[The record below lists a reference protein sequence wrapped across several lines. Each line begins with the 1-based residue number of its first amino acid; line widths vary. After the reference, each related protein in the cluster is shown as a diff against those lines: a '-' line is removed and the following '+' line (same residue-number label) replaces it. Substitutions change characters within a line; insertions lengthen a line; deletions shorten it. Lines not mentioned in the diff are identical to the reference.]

1 VLTHRATFLRSIE
14 RFEANAP
21 ARRVLRG
28 LESLT
33 LGVTEWASPF
43 SLIEAFISMPAL
55 RRLDLSH
62 ANARLRDVLL
72 SCYHFLPRLD
82 TLVFAR
88 REGDTRNETDPA
100 FLKPQL
106 PWRSST
112 IDYYEERQRKF
123 GERERVLLE
132 AQQRQRRRRA
142 TAGEPE
148 QREAEAETKRRQWV
162 VDHIAGDDKR
172 HSMSLTS
179 LDLSG
184 HIFPDGMRVSC
195 RRVVR
200 VACRACCVG

>member
-1 VLTHRATFLRSIE
+1 MITHRATFLRSVE

-55 RRLDLSH
+55 RRLDISH

-88 REGDTRNETDPA
+88 REGDTRDEADPA

-112 IDYYEERQRKF
+112 IDYYEERQRMF

-132 AQQRQRRRRA
+132 AQQQRQRQQRRRRA
-142 TAGEPE
+142 TADDEAE
-148 QREAEAETKRRQWV
+148 QRETEAETKSFPPTV
-162 VDHIAGDDKR
+162 Y
-172 HSMSLTS
+172 TS
-179 LDLSG
+179 SQSG
-184 HIFPDGMRVSC
+184 L
-195 RRVVR
+195 
-200 VACRACCVG
+200 

>member
-1 VLTHRATFLRSIE
+1 
-14 RFEANAP
+14 
-21 ARRVLRG
+21 
-28 LESLT
+28 
-33 LGVTEWASPF
+33 
-43 SLIEAFISMPAL
+43 MPAL

-132 AQQRQRRRRA
+132 AQQQRRQRRRRA
-142 TAGEPE
+142 TAGDEPE

-195 RRVVR
+195 RRVVHACCVLLRGLNARVRWCVWR
-200 VACRACCVG
+200 VACVECNSVVWCWAQELCSWT